1 MKIHI
6 RNGGTTQFHI
16 SNQVGTSG
24 TGNYNTLLNV
34 PIINLFGS
42 SESSFVNLAGVTS
55 QGTYCLKGY
64 DKY

>member
-1 MKIHI
+1 MKIHV

-42 SESSFVNLAGVTS
+42 SENSFVNLAGVTS
-55 QGTYCLKGY
+55 QGTYCLKGVL
-64 DKY
+64 